1 VNIRD
6 GNALA
11 DDLGDIFTVDVTPA
25 RFVCAR
31 CGHTDVV
38 AALQLFGQTPA
49 SVAGCSES
57 KEVVICPVEAD
68 GRVFLGTR
76 GIVRLELPMS
86 GS

>member
-1 VNIRD
+1 MNIRD

-11 DDLGDIFTVDVTPA
+11 DDLGDIFAVDVTAA
-25 RFVCAR
+25 RFVCAG

-49 SVAGCSES
+49 SVARCPER
-57 KEVVICPVEAD
+57 KEVVICLVETD
-68 GRVFLGTR
+68 GRVFLDTR